1 MKIVSQFPT
10 AILPPVD
17 KGKVVQLNGIITFRN
32 NLTQRWKCTNIKI
45 TSENNHSLS
54 F

>member
-17 KGKVVQLNGIITFRN
+17 KGKVLIKWNYHLSEQLDSKMKLRKYKNY
-32 NLTQRWKCTNIKI
+32 Q
-45 TSENNHSLS
+45 
-54 F
+54 

>member
-17 KGKVVQLNGIITFRN
+17 KGKVVIKRNYHLSEQLDSKMEMHKYKNY
-32 NLTQRWKCTNIKI
+32 Q
-45 TSENNHSLS
+45 
-54 F
+54 